1 MYANGQLP
9 YSVLV
14 RIPDRYRSPWAEGAI
29 WLDPEA
35 ARDFLLL
42 ARDFERR
49 FGTVLKIT
57 WGYRTVRCAR
67 RDTAPAFVIV
77 TGREYASWWAV
88 ALRRLTDAEM
98 DTVYGAIVAG
108 STLI

>member
-1 MYANGQLP
+1 MLG
-9 YSVLV
+9 VIV
-14 RIPDRYRSPWAEGAI
+14 FW
-29 WLDPEA
+29 
-35 ARDFLLL
+35 
-42 ARDFERR
+42 
-49 FGTVLKIT
+49 T
-57 WGYRTVRCAR
+57 
-67 RDTAPAFVIV
+67 TAPAFVIV